1 MRAFVIIYYKFVN
14 TVFHK
19 LFMGI
24 SLN

>member
-1 MRAFVIIYYKFVN
+1 MPAFVIIYYKFVN

-19 LFMGI
+19 LFLGI